1 MLAVASR
8 LLTSEEMVF
17 QAALGHELVHQE
29 QLPVLAAVAQQPHQ
43 VGMRQSAQEVDLR
56 LHLPTQ
62 GITQICTRQRR
73 HWHADELT
81 SDQRGGGRTA
91 GTNMDNIYEG

>member
-1 MLAVASR
+1 
-8 LLTSEEMVF
+8 
-17 QAALGHELVHQE
+17 
-29 QLPVLAAVAQQPHQ
+29 
-43 VGMRQSAQEVDLR
+43 MRQSAQEVDLR

-81 SDQRGGGRTA
+81 SNQRGGGRTA